1 MASGRVGGT
10 RSKISGVVGGDV
22 YTIRKESNGSY
33 QQVVAPLPESRPD
46 TLTPAKVIERI
57 LMSIVYKYMQAIPAI
72 LTEAFG
78 DTLTKS
84 LNLQDFVR
92 QNIRRLR
99 ERMEQQEWPRGPIYF
114 YDYGDPYFYPAPLIV
129 SQGKAP
135 LPLTSGEMVFEVEGV
150 WTFTAN
156 LARYHQGITVRQW
169 MKDNKMSVG
178 DILVPMVMVVDDIPA
193 FNRLLFERYVFAPAV
208 DLDTVITT
216 ELFPTL
222 WDAPENPKIKLKCRL
237 FGAEN
242 LLNPY
247 FELTQAD
254 AGGQRAC
261 AGYALIK
268 SGIVN
273 GVWERSTSYVSTFK
287 QTGSKASLVN
297 TLEDVWDSWYTDRIS
312 PEPEPEPEPPTPS
325 PRLPEEY
332 QEVEYV
338 FAKYSDQ
345 LEFIQDFDI
354 KKHILWIDFDP
365 IENQRIRLFYSNTK
379 KGALM
384 INSGP
389 NNEQINYLFRYYVA
403 NSTTST
409 LVQYGNYPNQ
419 RTKISYGV
427 KNGMLTAEISDRES
441 QSVDASEF
449 LVDEKFSY
457 KLGYTGAYKLY
468 GKVYEFKVLDNS
480 TDEAI
485 KDFIP
490 CYRKADNLC
499 GFYDIINDIF
509 ITASDAAT
517 TYEAGP
523 DVNY

>member
-10 RSKISGVVGGDV
+10 RSKISGVVGNDV

-129 SQGKAP
+129 SQGKAT

-150 WTFTAN
+150 WTFTAT

-178 DILVPMVMVVDDIPA
+178 DILVPMVMVVDDIPS

-208 DLDTVITT
+208 DLDTVITP

-222 WDAPENPKIKLKCRL
+222 WDAPESPKIKMKCSL
-237 FGAEN
+237 FGPEN

-261 AGYALIK
+261 AGYSLIK

-273 GVWERSTSYVSTFK
+273 GVWERSTSYISTYM

-297 TLEDVWDSWYTDRIS
+297 TLEDVWPSWYTDRVS

-332 QEVEYV
+332 QEIEYV
-338 FAKYSDQ
+338 FAKDSTE
-345 LEFIQDFDI
+345 LVFIQDFNI
-354 KKHILWIDFDP
+354 KKHILWIDYDP
-365 IENQRIRLFYSNTK
+365 VTDTKKTQVVSNTAI
-379 KGALM
+379 GALR
-384 INSGP
+384 IYTGV
-389 NNEQINYLFRYYVA
+389 NNRGFYYLFRYYKIA
-403 NSTTST
+403 GTPTQ
-409 LVQYGNYPNQ
+409 LVLYTGYPIQ
-419 RTKISYGV
+419 RTQFSYGV
-427 KNGMLTAEISDRES
+427 KNNMLIAEIFDRES
-441 QSVDASEF
+441 ASVDASGI
-449 LVDEKFSY
+449 LVDTKFSY
-457 KLGYTGAYKLY
+457 KLGYRNDYKLY

-490 CYRKADNLC
+490 CYRKEDNLC
-499 GFYDIINDIF
+499 GFYDIVNDIF
-509 ITASDAAT
+509 ITASDAET